1 MKNQQINYKIL
12 LDKIDDFDARTIAI
26 NLNIL
31 NPDYVIDKLEVL
43 EHSADIQSVF
53 IITQCGK
60 QFNKKIVKGMPLLF

>member
-1 MKNQQINYKIL
+1 MKNQQKNYKIL
-12 LDKIDDFDARTIAI
+12 LDKIADFDARTIAI

-31 NPDYVIDKLEVL
+31 DENLIIDKLEVL

-60 QFNKKIVKGMPLLF
+60 KFNKKLIKGMPLLF